1 MTFKILSY
9 IVMSFFLY
17 SCGNANQV
25 AEIDAEQLDLLIDT
39 NISISKGNQKIVNAV
54 AKELS
59 KDEIHIY
66 LKADYISDE
75 SKEIRNKL
83 SFSIIQNPE
92 QSNHIRNVAEDL
104 HMIEGNVKAEFYNNY
119 NDVSSIL
126 YSDSAKISN
135 RYNNMIAQGNVII
148 YSPVT
153 NLMLLGDKILWD
165 NRAKR
170 ILSEDNITI
179 VKIID
184 DDKIPCVQKSKGFE
198 SDMDLSNYIFY
209 EIKGKISEDCF

>member
-1 MTFKILSY
+1 MTKIITIIFLS
-9 IVMSFFLY
+9 ILFY
-17 SCGNANQV
+17 SCGDNTKEQV
-25 AEIDAEQLDLLIDT
+25 KIENRNLDKLINT

-66 LKADYISDE
+66 LKADYFSDE
-75 SKEIRNKL
+75 SKKIRNKL
-83 SFSIIQNPE
+83 SYSIIQNPE
-92 QSNHIRNVAEDL
+92 ASNHIRNVAEDL
-104 HMIEGNVKAEFYNNY
+104 HSVEGNVKAEFYNNY
-119 NDVSSIL
+119 NEISSVL

-153 NLMLLGDKILWD
+153 NLMLLGDQILWD
-165 NRAKR
+165 NRARR
-170 ILSEDNITI
+170 ILSEDNVTI
-179 VKIID
+179 VKITGD
-184 DDKIPCVQKSKGFE
+184 DDISCVQKSKGFE

-209 EIKGKISEDCF
+209 ETTGKISEVCF

>member
-17 SCGNANQV
+17 SCGNTNQV
-25 AEIDAEQLDLLIDT
+25 TEIDAKQLDLLIDT

-66 LKADYISDE
+66 LKADYTSDQ

-92 QSNHIRNVAEDL
+92 QSNHIRNVAENL
-104 HMIEGNVKAEFYNNY
+104 HIIEGNVKAEFYNNY
-119 NDVSSIL
+119 NEASSIL

>member
-1 MTFKILSY
+1 MIFKISSY
-9 IVMSFFLY
+9 ILISLFLY
-17 SCGNANQV
+17 SCDNTNKV
-25 AEIDAEQLDLLIDT
+25 AKIDTEQLDLLIDT

-66 LKADYISDE
+66 LKADYASDK

-92 QSNHIRNVAEDL
+92 QSNHIRNVAKDL
-104 HMIEGNVKAEFYNNY
+104 HAIEGNVKAEFYDKY

-148 YSPVT
+148 Y
-153 NLMLLGDKILWD
+153 
-165 NRAKR
+165 
-170 ILSEDNITI
+170 
-179 VKIID
+179 
-184 DDKIPCVQKSKGFE
+184 
-198 SDMDLSNYIFY
+198 
-209 EIKGKISEDCF
+209 

>member
-17 SCGNANQV
+17 SCGNTNQV

-66 LKADYISDE
+66 LKADYTSDQ

-92 QSNHIRNVAEDL
+92 QSNHIRNVAENL
-104 HMIEGNVKAEFYNNY
+104 HIIEGNVKAKFYNNY

-170 ILSEDNITI
+170 ILSDDNITI
-179 VKIID
+179 IKIID

>member
-1 MTFKILSY
+1 ML
-9 IVMSFFLY
+9 LY
-17 SCGNANQV
+17 SCGNTNKV
-25 AEIDAEQLDLLIDT
+25 AALDDEYFDLLT
-39 NISISKGNQKIVNAV
+39 NTTISISKGNQKIVDAV

-59 KDEIHIY
+59 KDDIHIY
-66 LKADYISDE
+66 LKADYLSNE
-75 SKEIRNKL
+75 SKKIRTTL

-92 QSNHIRNVAEDL
+92 ESNHIRNVAEAL
-104 HMIEGNVKAEFYNNY
+104 HSIDGNVKAEFYNNY

-126 YSDSAKISN
+126 YSDSARISN

-153 NLMLLGDKILWD
+153 NLMLLGEKILWD

-170 ILSEDNITI
+170 ILSDDNITI

-184 DDKIPCVQKSKGFE
+184 NDKIPCVQKSKGFE